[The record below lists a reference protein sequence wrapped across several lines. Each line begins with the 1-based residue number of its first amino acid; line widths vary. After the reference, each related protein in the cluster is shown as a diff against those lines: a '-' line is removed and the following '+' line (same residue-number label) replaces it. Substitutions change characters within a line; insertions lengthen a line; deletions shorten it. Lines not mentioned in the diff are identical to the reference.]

1 MKDNNKDSIHEET
14 LLKESYS
21 GTSKHQIKLGI
32 KHQLEN
38 MLEMKP
44 MYLYI
49 YTIIKPQPML
59 NPIII
64 KLIKLLTFVRACVY
78 VYLLA
83 ILLSSRCP
91 QVLKINI

>member
-38 MLEMKP
+38 MLEMKL

-49 YTIIKPQPML
+49 Y
-59 NPIII
+59 N
-64 KLIKLLTFVRACVY
+64 Y
-78 VYLLA
+78 
-83 ILLSSRCP
+83 
-91 QVLKINI
+91 